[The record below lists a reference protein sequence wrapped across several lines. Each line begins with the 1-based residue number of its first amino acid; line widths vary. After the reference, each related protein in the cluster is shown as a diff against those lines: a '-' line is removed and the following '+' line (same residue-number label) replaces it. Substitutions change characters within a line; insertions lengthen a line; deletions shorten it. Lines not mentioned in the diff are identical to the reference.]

1 MATTVDTILVR
12 VEADLKDVN
21 AKLKQLERNTKKAT
35 DSVNKGFNRIAT
47 GAKALVGGVMVFQ
60 VARGANALV
69 QLASA
74 AEEMR
79 NKSATV
85 FGAFAGEVTRELNTF
100 ADATGRS
107 IIELERMAASVQDTF
122 VPLGFARGEAA
133 GLSVQLTKLATDV
146 ASFNNAQDPDV
157 MQAFQSALVGNHEAV
172 YRFGIIINEA
182 TLQAELNRMGIK
194 KNINAIT
201 NEEKVR
207 ARLNLLIAGSADAVG
222 DTIKTADSFE
232 NSQKRM
238 NAALS
243 ELAVGVLTPLLP
255 KLADLAQKIADSAS
269 ALHDFLTAVGLAD
282 SGLTGL
288 AEAER
293 AFAQAMGNLTEEEAK
308 AANQLEHFGSV
319 TVMTQGNLRRAQD
332 AVIEAGANLKKL
344 RIETEKAKKAEEEL
358 DEQRKKQKAT
368 QLEAA
373 ESRKLSSAL
382 EKEQILQQKLQ
393 EIKRTGN
400 ELAGEILAAKLAIT
414 SKQNEEVEQLGEL
427 IEANAIFAKELEN
440 QKIVMDT
447 VKNATIDFGNSL
459 SQELAE
465 GLVNGKLALDDF
477 KNIARS
483 FVTQLIAEFIRLQV
497 INQILNS
504 VFSLSGTPNA
514 LPTGN
519 IFGGGGGAPTGA
531 PSGGGFLATGG
542 TAQRGRP
549 TLVGERGP
557 EIIIPNTAS
566 TVMNSN
572 NTRSAL
578 GGGSVVVN
586 QSINVSTGV
595 SQTVR
600 AELLNFLPVIQNQTL
615 TAVAQAKS
623 KGGRMAE
630 VL

>member
-400 ELAGEILAAKLAIT
+400 ELDGEILAAKLAI
-414 SKQNEEVEQLGEL
+414 SGKNSEELDQLEQIMRSNYALNESLERQKEVYASVRGATEQ
-427 IEANAIFAKELEN
+427 
-440 QKIVMDT
+440 
-447 VKNATIDFGNSL
+447 FGNSIATT
-459 SQELAE
+459 LAD
-465 GLVNGKLALDDF
+465 GLMDGKLALDDF
-477 KNIARS
+477 KNIARQ
-483 FVTQLIAEFIRLQV
+483 FVSQLIAEFIRLVV
-497 INQILNS
+497 IRTILS
-504 VFSLSGTPNA
+504 SIFG
-514 LPTGN
+514 PTGTVA
-519 IFGGGGGAPTGA
+519 FSGGGGAPVGGGTGGSIGFA
-531 PSGGGFLATGG
+531 SGGTV
-542 TAQRGRP
+542 QRGRP
-549 TLVGERGP
+549 ALVGERGP

>member
-21 AKLKQLERNTKKAT
+21 AKLAKLERNTKKAT

-47 GAKALVGGVMVFQ
+47 GAKALVGGVMVLQ
-60 VARGANALV
+60 LARGAGALIN
-69 QLASA
+69 LASA

-85 FGAFAGEVTRELNTF
+85 FGAFAGEVTKELNTF

-107 IIELERMAASVQDTF
+107 IIELERMASSVQDTF

-146 ASFNNAQDPDV
+146 ASFQNAQDPDV

-172 YRFGIIINEA
+172 YRFGIVINES

-207 ARLNLLIAGSADAVG
+207 ARLNLLIAGSADALG

-238 NAALS
+238 NAELT

-255 KLADLAQKIADSAS
+255 KLADMAQKIADGAD

-293 AFAQAMGNLTEEEAK
+293 KFAEQQIKVAEIQNRINQMSALQLKRRGSIKKALEDETKILEIFRNEMLELKADTEELQA
-308 AANQLEHFGSV
+308 
-319 TVMTQGNLRRAQD
+319 
-332 AVIEAGANLKKL
+332 
-344 RIETEKAKKAEEEL
+344 AEEAL
-358 DEQRKKQKAT
+358 DEQRKKAKAT

-400 ELAGEILAAKLAIT
+400 ELDGEILAAKLAI
-414 SKQNEEVEQLGEL
+414 SGKNSEELDQLEEIMRSNYALNESLERQKEVYASVKGATEQ
-427 IEANAIFAKELEN
+427 
-440 QKIVMDT
+440 
-447 VKNATIDFGNSL
+447 FGNSIATT
-459 SQELAE
+459 LAD
-465 GLVNGKLALDDF
+465 GLLDGKLALDDF
-477 KNIARS
+477 KNIARN
-483 FVTQLIAEFIRLQV
+483 FVSTLISEFIRLY
-497 INQILNS
+497 IIRNILS
-504 VFSLSGTPNA
+504 SIFPSGQT
-514 LPTGN
+514 T
-519 IFGGGGGAPTGA
+519 FGGGGGG
-531 PSGGGFLATGG
+531 GGGFSIPPIDAVSSAGLATGG

-549 TLVGERGP
+549 ALVGERGP

-600 AELLNFLPVIQNQTL
+600 AELANFLPVIQSQTL
-615 TAVAQAKS
+615 NAVAQAKA
-623 KGGRMAE
+623 KGGRMSE

>member
-47 GAKALVGGVMVFQ
+47 GAKALIGGVMVFQ
-60 VARGANALV
+60 LARGAGALIN
-69 QLASA
+69 LASA

-85 FGAFAGEVTRELNTF
+85 FGAFAGEVTRELNIF

-146 ASFNNAQDPDV
+146 ASFQNAQDPDV

-172 YRFGIIINEA
+172 YRFGIVINES

-222 DTIKTADSFE
+222 DAIKTADSFE

-238 NAALS
+238 NAELT

-255 KLADLAQKIADSAS
+255 KLATLAQNIADGAD
-269 ALHDFLTAVGLAD
+269 ALHDFLTVVGLAD

-293 AFAQAMGNLTEEEAK
+293 KFVEQQIKVAEIQNRINQMNALQLKRRGSIKK
-308 AANQLEHFGSV
+308 ALEDETKILEIFRNEMLELV
-319 TVMTQGNLRRAQD
+319 AD
-332 AVIEAGANLKKL
+332 
-344 RIETEKAKKAEEEL
+344 TEKLQAAEKAL
-358 DEQRKKQKAT
+358 AEQRKKDKAKE
-368 QLEAA
+368 LEAA
-373 ESRKLSSAL
+373 EARKLSSAL

-400 ELAGEILAAKLAIT
+400 ELDGEILAAKLAIT

-519 IFGGGGGAPTGA
+519 IFGGGGGAP
-531 PSGGGFLATGG
+531 SGGGFLATGG
-542 TAQRGRP
+542 TAQRGMP
-549 TLVGERGP
+549 TVVGERGP

-600 AELLNFLPVIQNQTL
+600 AELVNFLPVLQSQTL
-615 TAVAQAKS
+615 NAVAQAKS
-623 KGGRMAE
+623 KGGRLAE

>member
-47 GAKALVGGVMVFQ
+47 GAKALIGGVMVFQ
-60 VARGANALV
+60 VARGANALIN
-69 QLASA
+69 LASA

-85 FGAFAGEVTRELNTF
+85 FGAFASDVTKELNTF

-107 IIELERMAASVQDTF
+107 IIELEGMAASVQDTF

-133 GLSVQLTKLATDV
+133 DLSVQLTKLSTDV
-146 ASFNNAQDPDV
+146 ASFQNAQDPDV
-157 MQAFQSALVGNHEAV
+157 MAAFQSALVGNHEAV
-172 YRFGIIINEA
+172 RRFGIVITES
-182 TLQAELNRMGIK
+182 TLQAELNRMGIR
-194 KNINAIT
+194 KNINEIT

-207 ARLNLLIAGSADAVG
+207 ARLNLLIAGSTDAIG
-222 DTIKTADSFE
+222 DAEKTAGSFE

-238 NAALS
+238 NAELT

-255 KLADLAQKIADSAS
+255 KLAALAQNIADGAD

-293 AFAQAMGNLTEEEAK
+293 AFAQALANLTEQEAK

-332 AVIEAGANLKKL
+332 AFIEAGEAVKKL
-344 RIETEKAKKAEEEL
+344 RVETEKAKKAEEERA
-358 DEQRKKQKAT
+358 EAAAKAKAT

-373 ESRKLSSAL
+373 ESRKLSDAI
-382 EKEQILQQKLQ
+382 EKEQILRQKLQ

-400 ELAGEILAAKLAIT
+400 ELDGEILAAKLAI
-414 SKQNEEVEQLGEL
+414 SAKDNEQLDQLEQIMRSNYAL
-427 IEANAIFAKELEN
+427 NESLERQKE
-440 QKIVMDT
+440 VYAS
-447 VKNATIDFGNSL
+447 VKGATEQFGNSIATT
-459 SQELAE
+459 LAD
-465 GLVNGKLALDDF
+465 GLLDGKLALDDF
-477 KNIARS
+477 KNIARQ
-483 FVTQLIAEFIRLQV
+483 FVSTLISEFIRLY
-497 INQILNS
+497 IIRNILGS
-504 VFSLSGTPNA
+504 IFPSGQT
-514 LPTGN
+514 T
-519 IFGGGGGAPTGA
+519 FGGGGGAPV
-531 PSGGGFLATGG
+531 GGGTGG
-542 TAQRGRP
+542 TIGFASGGTVQRGRP
-549 TLVGERGP
+549 ALVGERGP

-586 QSINVSTGV
+586 QNINVSTGV

-600 AELLNFLPVIQNQTL
+600 AELVNFLPVLQSQTL
-615 TAVAQAKS
+615 NAVAQAKS
-623 KGGRMAE
+623 KGGRLAE

>member
-47 GAKALVGGVMVFQ
+47 GAKALIGGALVFQ
-60 VARGANALV
+60 VGRGANALI

-107 IIELERMAASVQDTF
+107 IIELEGMAASVQDTF

-133 GLSVQLTKLATDV
+133 DLSVQLTKLATDV
-146 ASFNNAQDPDV
+146 ASFQNAQDPDV

-172 YRFGIIINEA
+172 RRFGIVITEA
-182 TLQAELNRMGIK
+182 TLQAELNRMGIR
-194 KNINAIT
+194 KNIKEIT

-207 ARLNLLIAGSADAVG
+207 ARLNLLIAGSTDAIG
-222 DTIKTADSFE
+222 DAEKTAGSFE
-232 NSQKRM
+232 NRQKRM
-238 NAALS
+238 NSALQD
-243 ELAVGVLTPLLP
+243 LAVGVLTPLLP
-255 KLADLAQKIADSAS
+255 KLADLAGKIADAAD
-269 ALHDFLTAVGLAD
+269 ALHDFLTEIGLAD

-293 AFAQAMGNLTEEEAK
+293 AFAQALENLTEQEAK
-308 AANQLEHFGSV
+308 AANQLKHFGSV
-319 TVMTQGNLRRAQD
+319 TVMTQGHLRRAQD
-332 AVIEAGANLKKL
+332 AFIEAGENLRQL
-344 RIETEKAKKAEEEL
+344 RIETQKATEAEEKRADAAKKAA
-358 DEQRKKQKAT
+358 KN
-368 QLEAA
+368 QLTAA
-373 ESRKLSSAL
+373 ESTKLSNAL

-400 ELAGEILAAKLAIT
+400 ELDGEILAAKLAI
-414 SKQNEEVEQLGEL
+414 SAKDNEQLDQLEQIMRSNHAL
-427 IEANAIFAKELEN
+427 NESLERQKE
-440 QKIVMDT
+440 VYAS
-447 VKNATIDFGNSL
+447 VKGATEQFGNSIATT
-459 SQELAE
+459 LAD
-465 GLVNGKLALDDF
+465 GLMNGKLAMDDF
-477 KNIARS
+477 KNIARQ
-483 FVTQLIAEFIRLQV
+483 FVSTLIAEFIRLY
-497 INQILNS
+497 IIRNILGS
-504 VFSLSGTPNA
+504 IFPSGQTTFGGGSGGA
-514 LPTGN
+514 GL
-519 IFGGGGGAPTGA
+519 GGGGGGSLAL
-531 PSGGGFLATGG
+531 SATGG
-542 TAQRGRP
+542 AVQRGTP

-600 AELLNFLPVIQNQTL
+600 AELMNFLPVIQNQTIN
-615 TAVAQAKS
+615 AVAQAKA
-623 KGGRMAE
+623 KGGRLSE

>member
-1 MATTVDTILVR
+1 MAETVDTILVR

-47 GAKALVGGVMVFQ
+47 GAKALIGGALVFQ

-85 FGAFAGEVTRELNTF
+85 FGAFAGDVTRELNIF

-107 IIELERMAASVQDTF
+107 TIELEGMAASVQDTF

-133 GLSVQLTKLATDV
+133 DLSVQLTKLATDV
-146 ASFNNAQDPDV
+146 ASFQNAQDPQV
-157 MQAFQSALVGNHEAV
+157 MAAFQSALVGNHEAV
-172 YRFGIIINEA
+172 RRFGIVITEA
-182 TLQAELNRMGIK
+182 TLQAELNRMGIR
-194 KNINAIT
+194 KNINEIT

-207 ARLNLLIAGSADAVG
+207 ARLNLLIAGSTDAIG
-222 DTIKTADSFE
+222 DAAKTADSFE
-232 NSQKRM
+232 NQQKRM
-238 NAALS
+238 NAQLS

-255 KLADLAQKIADSAS
+255 KLAELAGNIADAAD
-269 ALHDFLTAVGLAD
+269 ALHDFLTEIGLAD

-293 AFAQAMGNLTEEEAK
+293 AFVVQLEKVTEMEAK
-308 AANQLEHFGSV
+308 AANQMDKFGRTFDGLDRHLVNAKQKLKELSDEMLLLV
-319 TVMTQGNLRRAQD
+319 EDN
-332 AVIEAGANLKKL
+332 EALQ
-344 RIETEKAKKAEEEL
+344 KAEKEL
-358 DEQRKKQKAT
+358 ADQRKKDKAKE
-368 QLEAA
+368 LEAA
-373 ESRKLSSAL
+373 EARKLSDAL

-400 ELAGEILAAKLAIT
+400 ELDGEILAMRLSIS
-414 SKQNEEVEQLGEL
+414 SKDNERLD
-427 IEANAIFAKELEN
+427 ELEQIMRSNHALN
-440 QKIVMDT
+440 QSLERQKEVYAS
-447 VKNATIDFGNSL
+447 VRGATEKFGNSIATT
-459 SQELAE
+459 LAD
-465 GLVNGKLALDDF
+465 GLTSGKLALDDF
-477 KNIARS
+477 KNLARS
-483 FVTQLIAEFIRLQV
+483 FVSELLAEFLRLMV
-497 INQILNS
+497 IKPIIDS
-504 VFSLSGTPNA
+504 
-514 LPTGN
+514 
-519 IFGGGGGAPTGA
+519 IFGGAGTVSFGGRGGASLGGGGAPA
-531 PSGGGFLATGG
+531 SASSGTVLLATGG

-595 SQTVR
+595 AQTVR
-600 AELLNFLPVIQNQTL
+600 AELINFLPIIQNQTI
-615 TAVAQAKS
+615 TAVAQAKA
-623 KGGRMAE
+623 KGGRIAE

>member
-1 MATTVDTILVR
+1 MATVDTILVR

-47 GAKALVGGVMVFQ
+47 GAKALIGGALVFQ

-85 FGAFAGEVTRELNTF
+85 FGAFAGDVTKELNTF

-107 IIELERMAASVQDTF
+107 IIELEGMAASVQDTF

-133 GLSVQLTKLATDV
+133 DLSVQLTKLATDV
-146 ASFNNAQDPDV
+146 ASFQNAQDPDV

-172 YRFGIIINEA
+172 RRFGIVITEA
-182 TLQAELNRMGIK
+182 PLQAELNRMGIR
-194 KNINAIT
+194 KNINEIT

-207 ARLNLLIAGSADAVG
+207 ARLNLLIAGSSDAIG
-222 DTIKTADSFE
+222 DAEKTADSFE
-232 NSQKRM
+232 NRQKGM
-238 NAALS
+238 NSALQD
-243 ELAVGVLTPLLP
+243 LAVGVLTPLLP
-255 KLADLAQKIADSAS
+255 KLADLAGKITDAAD
-269 ALHDFLTAVGLAD
+269 ALHDFLTEIGLAD

-293 AFAQAMGNLTEEEAK
+293 AFAQALENLTEREAQ
-308 AANQLEHFGSV
+308 AANELKHFKSV
-319 TVMTQGNLRRAQD
+319 TVMTKLNLERAQD
-332 AVIEAGANLKKL
+332 AFIEAGENLRQL
-344 RIETEKAKKAEEEL
+344 RIETEKATEAEEKRADAAKKAA
-358 DEQRKKQKAT
+358 KN
-368 QLEAA
+368 QLTAA
-373 ESRKLSSAL
+373 ESRKLSDAL
-382 EKEQILQQKLQ
+382 EKEQILRQKLQ

-400 ELAGEILAAKLAIT
+400 ELDGEILAAKLAI
-414 SKQNEEVEQLGEL
+414 SAKDNEQLDQLEQIMRSNHALNESLERQKEVYSSVKGATEQFGD
-427 IEANAIFAKELEN
+427 AI
-440 QKIVMDT
+440 
-447 VKNATIDFGNSL
+447 ATT
-459 SQELAE
+459 LAD
-465 GLVNGKLALDDF
+465 GLLDGKLALDDF
-477 KNIARS
+477 KNIARN
-483 FVTQLIAEFIRLQV
+483 FVSTLISEFIRLYV
-497 INQILNS
+497 IRGILDS
-504 VFSLSGTPNA
+504 IFPSGKST
-514 LPTGN
+514 
-519 IFGGGGGAPTGA
+519 FGGGGGG
-531 PSGGGFLATGG
+531 GGGFSLQPIDAVSTANFATGG
-542 TAQRGRP
+542 TVQRGRP
-549 TLVGERGP
+549 ALVGERGP

-600 AELLNFLPVIQNQTL
+600 AELLNFLPVIQNQTIN
-615 TAVAQAKS
+615 AVAQAKS
-623 KGGRMAE
+623 KGGRLSE